1 MICIDHFEERF
12 IIQHQ
17 NKVALNYSLN
27 PIPTIHPSHIPLS
40 LVSVPSESRKLPAV
54 RIFQPDE
61 LESFK
66 SSQQQEVQYDG
77 RDLSGTSDV
86 QKRIVLHGCLFKAT
100 PYVLRAIPLIK
111 INNQIVQEGILN
123 CIQMLSREQ
132 FNVRAVVSDNHSTNV
147 SAYRHLKGI
156 YPCTLHDNA
165 ITNPFNPEKHI
176 YLIYDTVHLI
186 KNIRNNLLATKCF
199 QIPEL
204 ETSLMDVAI
213 KITSGSIH
221 WSIFHSVHEKDLAL
235 ECHVR
240 KAPKISYQALHPGNN
255 KQSVPLALSIFDLTT
270 ITAIHQYFPED
281 KTTSPF
287 LNLVYNW
294 WLIVNAKERFHPNI
308 VGNALIAS
316 DGKIEFLK
324 MFANWLS
331 DWRESK
337 KLGLSKQ
344 TFDALISTS
353 LNKFK

>member
-1 MICIDHFEERF
+1 
-12 IIQHQ
+12 
-17 NKVALNYSLN
+17 
-27 PIPTIHPSHIPLS
+27 
-40 LVSVPSESRKLPAV
+40 
-54 RIFQPDE
+54 
-61 LESFK
+61 
-66 SSQQQEVQYDG
+66 
-77 RDLSGTSDV
+77 
-86 QKRIVLHGCLFKAT
+86 
-100 PYVLRAIPLIK
+100 
-111 INNQIVQEGILN
+111 
-123 CIQMLSREQ
+123 
-132 FNVRAVVSDNHSTNV
+132 
-147 SAYRHLKGI
+147 
-156 YPCTLHDNA
+156 
-165 ITNPFNPEKHI
+165 
-176 YLIYDTVHLI
+176 
-186 KNIRNNLLATKCF
+186 
-199 QIPEL
+199 
-204 ETSLMDVAI
+204 MDVAI

-287 LNLVYNW
+287 LNLIYNW

-308 VGNALIAS
+308 VGNPLIAS
-316 DGKIEFLK
+316 DGNIEFLK

-353 LNKFK
+353 RAIADLSSELIHEGYIYILTGRLQTDPLERRLSQYRQMSGGRLV